1 MAGPYSINYSF
12 GNNQTAKPPERQ
24 LYRGLF
30 INLDS
35 STSRRHHMEAELRK
49 YQLQDRYARFPAVD
63 GRALTGAQGAISAG
77 ERACFQS
84 HVRALESAKA
94 ANGTV
99 HILEDDVV
107 LSLQLEQII
116 SGFDAGG
123 MFDYFDLIFTD
134 IALGLDILLLRRL
147 KTLFDAY
154 RQSQRP
160 KFDVLD
166 FNNVYQAGFQS
177 YLVPRKSLDKVLSAL
192 RRGLDAGPNVPID
205 IFVRRDAQE
214 GRLRLGCIFPFV
226 TSVQL
231 GDAATTTLA
240 DRAQN
245 TEITR
250 EIVAL
255 LRYSFFVGRD
265 LKAIPESL
273 LTRLYA
279 ARGDDYDRLIT
290 AVLGFVVSSSEF
302 VAH

>member
-1 MAGPYSINYSF
+1 MTGPYSINYSF

-24 LYRGLF
+24 PYHGLF

-35 STSRRHHMEAELRK
+35 STSRRSRIEAELRK

-63 GRALTGAQGAISAG
+63 GRALASVQGAISAG
-77 ERACFQS
+77 EHACFQS
-84 HVRALESAKA
+84 HYRALERAKA

-107 LSLQLEQII
+107 LSPQLEQIV
-116 SGFDAGG
+116 SGFDTGG

-147 KTLFDAY
+147 KTLFDAH

-177 YLVPRKSLDKVLSAL
+177 YLVPRKSLDKVLSML
-192 RRGLDAGPNVPID
+192 RRGLDSGPNVPVD
-205 IFVRRDAQE
+205 IFVRQEAQE

-231 GDAATTTLA
+231 GDAAATTIA

-273 LTRLYA
+273 LAKLYA
-279 ARGDDYDRLIT
+279 ERGDDYDRLIT